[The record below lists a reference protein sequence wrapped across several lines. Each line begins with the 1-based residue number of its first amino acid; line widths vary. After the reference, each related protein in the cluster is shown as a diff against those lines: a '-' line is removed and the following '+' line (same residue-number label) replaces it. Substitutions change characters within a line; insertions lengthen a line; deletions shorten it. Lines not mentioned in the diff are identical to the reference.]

1 MKPMSIRVPR
11 LAKVIM
17 KLVVC
22 IADKAAF
29 AGKST
34 SNALISIPL
43 TQAIIFERA
52 SDPSPAVWICCGEGQ
67 VGAQCL
73 LTCHQSAHGAGSTT
87 DEVGTDHCMIQQRS
101 HEQSLLFV

>member
-22 IADKAAF
+22 IADKAAV
-29 AGKST
+29 AGKSK

-43 TQAIIFERA
+43 TQTIIFVMKE
-52 SDPSPAVWICCGEGQ
+52 
-67 VGAQCL
+67 
-73 LTCHQSAHGAGSTT
+73 HQTLP
-87 DEVGTDHCMIQQRS
+87 
-101 HEQSLLFV
+101 LLFGFVVDKGRWERNAS